1 MFDVPI
7 AMPLNLVYEHN
18 DTNFDQLIPV
28 VHNLLSAKLF
38 KMIKKKKSFQFIDH
52 HSLPRIEK

>member
-7 AMPLNLVYEHN
+7 SMPLNLVYEHN
-18 DTNFDQLIPV
+18 DINFDQLIPV

-38 KMIKKKKSFQFIDH
+38 K
-52 HSLPRIEK
+52 REKDEIFSIH